1 MSKKSKL
8 TLGKRSVFI
17 LFSFC
22 AVFFALV
29 IRIGWVQV
37 VDGSSLQQKA
47 VEQQTKDKVISSKRG
62 TIYDRNMKALAQSAS
77 VDTVC
82 ATPREIAEGKNADKV
97 ASDLAEILDMEKEDV
112 DVYKRQ
118 VYSIHKDNRIYFFEW
133 S

>member
-17 LFSFC
+17 LFAFC

-29 IRIGWVQV
+29 IRIGWVQF
-37 VDGSSLQQKA
+37 VDGSFLQQKA

-82 ATPREIAEGKNADKV
+82 ATPREIAEGKNTDKV
-97 ASDLAEILDMEKEDV
+97 ASDLAEILDMTKEDV
-112 DVYKRQ
+112 LK
-118 VYSIHKDNRIYFFEW
+118 IITKNRPMR
-133 S
+133 